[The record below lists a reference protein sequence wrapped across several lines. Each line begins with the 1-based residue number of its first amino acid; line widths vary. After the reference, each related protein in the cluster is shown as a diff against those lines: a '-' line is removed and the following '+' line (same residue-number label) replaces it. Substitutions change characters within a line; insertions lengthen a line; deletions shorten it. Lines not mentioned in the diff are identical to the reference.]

1 MRTMDFR
8 FLMSPCLFGKECVN
22 VLCALLPASDAYDF
36 QVLMLQ
42 MFLLNV
48 LLTSNTNPIL

>member
-48 LLTSNTNPIL
+48 LLTSNTNSIL

>member
-1 MRTMDFR
+1 MDFR

-22 VLCALLPASDAYDF
+22 VLWALLPASDAYDF

-48 LLTSNTNPIL
+48 LLTSNTNSIL